1 MREPYIEKLR
11 NMIFTM
17 SKSKGK
23 YYLRSELEKIFCFYA
38 KRQVLPIIL
47 WLFITALVLN
57 FVACCVYS
65 FTGASVP
72 EHLKTI
78 AIPIADDRSGGG
90 EPGLREKITEVLT
103 QKFIDDNTL
112 QVTDKTSANAILECT
127 IVSLAD
133 APSIVTAG
141 EQIAT
146 RRITISVSVVNK
158 DLVKRKTIFEK
169 TFSNYGDYPSGG
181 STDQRRS
188 AIEEAIEK
196 ITQDILLDT
205 VSGW

>member
-1 MREPYIEKLR
+1 M
-11 NMIFTM
+11 M
-17 SKSKGK
+17 SRYNNLASGR
-23 YYLRSELEKIFCFYA
+23 YDHLKIFQFCTKTNF
-38 KRQVLPIIL
+38 LPIIL
-47 WLFITALVLN
+47 WLFIAVLVVN
-57 FVACCVYS
+57 FNGCCIYS

-78 AIPIADDRSGGG
+78 AIPIADDRSGGA
-90 EPGLREKITEVLT
+90 EPGLREKITQLLT

-112 QVTDKTSANAILECT
+112 QVSEKSIANAILECT
-127 IVSLAD
+127 IVSLSD
-133 APSIVTAG
+133 APSIVSAG

-146 RRITISVSVVNK
+146 RRITISVQVVNK
-158 DLVKRKTIFEK
+158 DLVKRKTLFEK

-181 STDQRRS
+181 SIDSRKN

>member
-1 MREPYIEKLR
+1 MTENRE
-11 NMIFTM
+11 
-17 SKSKGK
+17 
-23 YYLRSELEKIFCFYA
+23 SELRRAEGLKIFQFCKKTSY
-38 KRQVLPIIL
+38 LPVIL
-47 WLFITALVLN
+47 WLFIAAIVVN
-57 FVACCVYS
+57 FSGCCLYS

-78 AIPIADDRSGGG
+78 AVPIADDRSGGA
-90 EPGLREKITEVLT
+90 EPGLREKLTEVLT

-112 QVTDKTSANAILECT
+112 QVTDKSNANAVLECT
-127 IVSLAD
+127 VVSLSD
-133 APSIVTAG
+133 APAIVTAG

-146 RRITISVSVVNK
+146 RRITISVQVVNK

-181 STDQRRS
+181 SIDSRSS
-188 AIEEAIEK
+188 AIDEAIEK

>member
-1 MREPYIEKLR
+1 MTKNRGNGLNKL
-11 NMIFTM
+11 N
-17 SKSKGK
+17 SA
-23 YYLRSELEKIFCFYA
+23 KIFQFC
-38 KRQVLPIIL
+38 KKTRILPIIL
-47 WLFITALVLN
+47 WLFIAVIVVN
-57 FVACCVYS
+57 FNGCCIYS

-78 AIPIADDRSGGG
+78 AIPIADDRSGGA
-90 EPGLREKITEVLT
+90 EPGLREKLTEVLT

-112 QVTDKTSANAILECT
+112 QVTDKSNANAVLECT
-127 IVSLAD
+127 IVSLSD
-133 APSIVTAG
+133 APAIVTAG

-146 RRITISVSVVNK
+146 RRITISVHVVNK

-181 STDQRRS
+181 NVDSRGS
-188 AIEEAIEK
+188 AIDAAIEK

>member
-1 MREPYIEKLR
+1 MIK
-11 NMIFTM
+11 NNSIKIGIFTDF
-17 SKSKGK
+17 
-23 YYLRSELEKIFCFYA
+23 KIIRFFR
-38 KRQVLPIIL
+38 KMEVLPIIP
-47 WLFITALVLN
+47 WLFIAVIVVN
-57 FVACCVYS
+57 FNGCCIYS

-78 AIPIADDRSGGG
+78 AIPIADDRSGGA
-90 EPGLREKITEVLT
+90 EPGLREKITQLLT

-112 QVTDKTSANAILECT
+112 QVSDKSTANAILECT
-127 IVSLAD
+127 IVSLTD
-133 APSIVTAG
+133 APAIVSAG

-146 RRITISVSVVNK
+146 RRITISVQVVNK
-158 DLVKRKTIFEK
+158 DLVKRKTLFEK

-181 STDQRRS
+181 SIDSRRT

>member
-1 MREPYIEKLR
+1 MIKNDNLSNSKLDK
-11 NMIFTM
+11 MEI
-17 SKSKGK
+17 
-23 YYLRSELEKIFCFYA
+23 LEFCKKMY
-38 KRQVLPIIL
+38 VLPIIL
-47 WLFITALVLN
+47 WLFIAVIVGN
-57 FVACCVYS
+57 FNGCCIYS

-78 AIPIADDRSGGG
+78 AIPIADDRSGGA

-112 QVTDKTSANAILECT
+112 QVSDKSTANAILECT
-127 IVSLAD
+127 IVSLTD
-133 APSIVTAG
+133 APAIVSAG
-141 EQIAT
+141 EQITT
-146 RRITISVSVVNK
+146 RRVTISVLVVDK
-158 DLVKRKTIFEK
+158 DLVKRKIIFEK

-181 STDQRRS
+181 SIDSRKN

>member
-1 MREPYIEKLR
+1 MMNRNSTSSSFEFDLDKNLVFWRE
-11 NMIFTM
+11 
-17 SKSKGK
+17 KGF
-23 YYLRSELEKIFCFYA
+23 LSLF
-38 KRQVLPIIL
+38 LG
-47 WLFITALVLN
+47 LFIITMVLN
-57 FVACCVYS
+57 FGGCCTYS

-78 AIPIADDRSGGG
+78 AIPIADDRSSGA
-90 EPGLREKITEVLT
+90 EPGLREKLTEVLT

-112 QVTDKTSANAILECT
+112 QITDRTSANSILEST
-127 IVSLAD
+127 IVSISD
-133 APSIVTAG
+133 APAIVTAG

-146 RRITISVSVVNK
+146 RRITISVLVVNK
-158 DLVKRKTIFEK
+158 DLVKRKTLFEK

-181 STDQRRS
+181 SVDSRRS